1 MHLSLKAG
9 PEGTMKGCTV
19 RTSNESEETK
29 QIVLVNSGES
39 VLLFDLQI
47 MLQKGTSGLIK
58 ILLYSDIVH
67 SLLNP
72 NSQEETVSMRS
83 SATFE

>member
-9 PEGTMKGCTV
+9 PAGTMKGCTV
-19 RTSNESEETK
+19 RTGNESEETK

-58 ILLYSDIVH
+58 ILLYSDIVQ

-72 NSQEETVSMRS
+72 NSQDETVSMRS
-83 SATFE
+83 SATYE

>member
-1 MHLSLKAG
+1 
-9 PEGTMKGCTV
+9 MKGCTV
-19 RTSNESEETK
+19 RTGNESEETK

-58 ILLYSDIVH
+58 ILLYSDIVQ

-72 NSQEETVSMRS
+72 NSQDETVSMRS
-83 SATFE
+83 SATYE